1 MRPPPRGVG
10 EPADLERRLHAFVV
24 DRVLAWTVVA
34 AAAYLVLRH
43 VVDPDR
49 PVVGVAV
56 VAALVVA
63 VGAVL
68 AVPLGLTG
76 STPGLAAGGLRLV
89 DVRTGAPLGV
99 TRAMRRQLLLG
110 LATVP
115 TCGLGV
121 AVLAWTVATDPGG
134 RRRGWHDRV
143 TGSEVVAVRASR
155 RPAELEE
162 DVPEEAG
169 PRHVVN
175 LTALRLAPV
184 APVAPAASHAAR
196 PRRARHEPPRGRATD
211 GPDAG
216 RHDGPWRVEFDTGE
230 TLLVDGPVL
239 LGRDPEARP
248 GEAVR
253 HLVQLRSADLSLS
266 KTHAHLRITG
276 RGRLVVTDRGSTNGS
291 TLLRAGAA
299 RELPLGRATT
309 LLDGDRVRFGDRE
322 MRVRQE
328 ADDRTPAMRSLSS
341 NR

>member
-1 MRPPPRGVG
+1 MRPLPRDAR

-34 AAAYLVLRH
+34 AAYLVLRH
-43 VVDPDR
+43 VVGPDR
-49 PVVGVAV
+49 PIVGVAV

-68 AVPLGLTG
+68 AVPLGRTG
-76 STPGLAAGGLRLV
+76 STPGLAAVGLRLV

-121 AVLAWTVATDPGG
+121 AVLAWTAATDPGG

-143 TGSEVVAVRASR
+143 TGSEVVAVPASHH
-155 RPAELEE
+155 PAEPEE

-184 APVAPAASHAAR
+184 VPAASHAA
-196 PRRARHEPPRGRATD
+196 PTRRARREPPRVRAAD
-211 GPDAG
+211 GP
-216 RHDGPWRVEFDTGE
+216 
-230 TLLVDGPVL
+230 
-239 LGRDPEARP
+239 
-248 GEAVR
+248 
-253 HLVQLRSADLSLS
+253 
-266 KTHAHLRITG
+266 
-276 RGRLVVTDRGSTNGS
+276 
-291 TLLRAGAA
+291 
-299 RELPLGRATT
+299 
-309 LLDGDRVRFGDRE
+309 
-322 MRVRQE
+322 
-328 ADDRTPAMRSLSS
+328 
-341 NR
+341 